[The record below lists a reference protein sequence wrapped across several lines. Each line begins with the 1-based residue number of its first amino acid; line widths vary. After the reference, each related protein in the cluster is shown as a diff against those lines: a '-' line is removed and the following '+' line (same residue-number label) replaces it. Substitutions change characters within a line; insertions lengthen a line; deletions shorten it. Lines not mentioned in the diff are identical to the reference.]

1 MEEKIEELYV
11 NIQNYRFA
19 QKYLKDIDIIYTYMV
34 NYNRKQAEN
43 CASFYLQKYYK
54 TLSKLGRITGGIR
67 LVYNNN
73 IYKAKSDDDII
84 DDLYFCI
91 LGVFC
96 EAYIY
101 IGFAKNV
108 NDFVLNYLNK

>member
-1 MEEKIEELYV
+1 MEDKIIELYSYIKNYRFV
-11 NIQNYRFA
+11 QKYLNDIEIVYSYIQNYERSS
-19 QKYLKDIDIIYTYMV
+19 
-34 NYNRKQAEN
+34 AER

-54 TLSKLGRITGGIR
+54 TLSKLGKITGGIR

-73 IYKAKSDDDII
+73 IYKTKTDDDII

-91 LGVFC
+91 LGIFA

-101 IGFAKNV
+101 LGFAKNV
-108 NDFVLNYLNK
+108 NDFVISYLNK